1 MSSPQ
6 NIVRQVIGGEMG
18 PSAREEGVTEAAR
31 RLSHALAEIAAVLS
45 TQQDEYLVYVSHANG
60 AAQKALETVRE
71 WGVL

>member
-31 RLSHALAEIAAVLS
+31 RLSHALAEVASILDA
-45 TQQDEYLVYVSHANG
+45 YVPQVAWPQG
-60 AAQKALETVRE
+60 CQAAAQKAKDTVRE

>member
-1 MSSPQ
+1 VSSPQ

-31 RLSHALAEIAAVLS
+31 RLSHALAEIAAVLETRRVEACCS
-45 TQQDEYLVYVSHANG
+45 AEEWCV
-60 AAQKALETVRE
+60 QKAKGAVQE